1 MMKARR
7 DSFRWLSRW
16 QWKGVGIVWLGV
28 VLGSW
33 SVHSTVGWAQAPQGS
48 VVPASQTD
56 SDYKQRVVAYIH
68 GSIPIT
74 REELGEFLI
83 ARYGYNKVEL
93 LVNRRII
100 EHACKQLNIEVTD
113 AEVEA
118 AIDEDIKPW
127 NVDRATFVKDVLK
140 QRGRTLYEYKE
151 DVIRPALMLKKMCQ
165 HEIKVEEEDL
175 KRAFEARYG
184 EKVRCRI
191 ILWPE
196 NEFRHVQRIWEK
208 LRDSEEEFA
217 NAAKNQAI
225 GALASI
231 GGLIDPIGRGVADK
245 PLIEN
250 IAFRLKPGE
259 VSEIFPIPEQK
270 MIGVLK
276 CDGRIPPVDGVT
288 LESVREELHRVVFE
302 QKVNKAMPLVFQR
315 LRNEAK
321 PLILV
326 PYGTNNPRVVST
338 GEEEKKLLEPLP
350 SDNAA
355 PMPKK

>member
-1 MMKARR
+1 MERR
-7 DSFRWLSRW
+7 TGWRLGWRACALT
-16 QWKGVGIVWLGV
+16 GVSWAALLG
-28 VLGSW
+28 GPADAQTPMPPSSPKNA
-33 SVHSTVGWAQAPQGS
+33 SVTLTAHSE
-48 VVPASQTD
+48 

-74 REELGEFLI
+74 REELGEYLI

-100 EHACKQLNIEVTD
+100 EHACQQRQIEVTD
-113 AEVEA
+113 AELEA
-118 AIDEDIKPW
+118 AIDEDIKPF
-127 NVDRATFVKDVLK
+127 NVDRATFVKNVLRK
-140 QRGRTLYEYKE
+140 RGQTLYEYKE
-151 DVIRPALMLKKMCQ
+151 DVIRPALMLKKLCQ
-165 HEIKVEEEDL
+165 HEVKVEEEDL

-196 NEFRHVQRIWEK
+196 SEFRHVQKIWEK
-208 LRDSEEEFA
+208 LRDSEDEFA

-225 GALASI
+225 GALASV

-259 VSEIFPIPEQK
+259 ISEIFPITEQK

-276 CDGRIPPVDGVT
+276 CDGRIPPVEGVT
-288 LESVREELHRVVFE
+288 LEKVREELTRMVFE
-302 QKVNKAMPLVFQR
+302 QKVAKAMPAFFQR
-315 LRNEAK
+315 LRDEAK
-321 PLILV
+321 PLILI

-350 SDNAA
+350 QNTTSG
-355 PMPKK
+355 PQGK

>member
-1 MMKARR
+1 MGRGIASCLWRR
-7 DSFRWLSRW
+7 RAAIAGFSWAY
-16 QWKGVGIVWLGV
+16 
-28 VLGSW
+28 VLGGLVS
-33 SVHSTVGWAQAPQGS
+33 AQAPSPPVAGDTVRPVS
-48 VVPASQTD
+48 HAE

-68 GSIPIT
+68 GNIPIT

-83 ARYGYNKVEL
+83 ARYGYNKIEL

-100 EHACKQLNIEVTD
+100 EEACKARNIEVTD

-127 NVDRATFVKDVLK
+127 NVDRATFVKNVLR
-140 QRGRTLYEYKE
+140 QRGQTLYEYKE
-151 DVIRPALMLKKMCQ
+151 DVIRPELMLKKMCQ
-165 HEIKVEEEDL
+165 HEVKVEEEDL

-196 NEFRHVQRIWEK
+196 SEFRHVQKIWEK
-208 LRDSEEEFA
+208 LRDSEDEFA
-217 NAAKNQAI
+217 TAAKNQAI

-231 GGLIDPIGRGVADK
+231 GGLIEPIGRGVAEK

-276 CDGRIPPVDGVT
+276 CDGRIPPAEGVT
-288 LESVREELHRVVFE
+288 LDQVRDELTRSVFE
-302 QKVNKAMPLVFQR
+302 QKVKKAMPAFFQK
-315 LRNEAK
+315 LREAAK

-326 PYGTNNPRVVST
+326 PYGTNNPRVVSA

-350 SDNAA
+350 GESKPTRPN
-355 PMPKK
+355 P